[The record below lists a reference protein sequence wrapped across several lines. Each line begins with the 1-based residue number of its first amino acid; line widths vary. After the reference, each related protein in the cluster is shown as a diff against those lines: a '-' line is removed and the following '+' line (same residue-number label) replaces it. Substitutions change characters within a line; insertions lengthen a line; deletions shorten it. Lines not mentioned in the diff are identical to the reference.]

1 MGAVAEGTDAQD
13 VYWPKPTFITFYYI
27 TYQMR
32 KLYFVYTYNCGGLA
46 DMIKGSATAWYLA
59 QKTGRTFH
67 ILFQH
72 ELGILFR
79 DKLASRSILS
89 TLPMLRLIDGKTSH
103 KLISTITNEQSDI
116 GVLSNTTLDFF
127 ETDPKFLV
135 TIRPYLQTFY
145 TAILPISRLDPLF
158 PEFQVLH
165 CRMGDKTLTEATNKS
180 DNRIGSMESYKA
192 KLAHFIATYANE
204 MPTLVC
210 TDHEPTQK
218 ELLESLP
225 NAWSINKKPYHFAYN
240 TRTIPQ
246 SEIIES
252 IQSTL
257 QEHEMMTRAKRI
269 VQFVYSGFPIL
280 ASAIGHVP
288 IFLLKEDGLE
298 PYQCEWIT
306 SE

>member
-1 MGAVAEGTDAQD
+1 
-13 VYWPKPTFITFYYI
+13 
-27 TYQMR
+27 MR
-32 KLYFVYTYNCGGLA
+32 KLYFIYTYNCGGLA

-59 QKTGRTFH
+59 KKTDRQFH

-79 DKLASRSILS
+79 DKLASRTILS

-116 GVLSNTTLDFF
+116 GVLANTTLDFF
-127 ETDPKFLV
+127 ESDPKFLI

-145 TAILPISRLDPLF
+145 TTILPITKLDPKF

-165 CRMGDKTLTEATNKS
+165 CRMGDKTLAEATNKS
-180 DNRIGSMESYKA
+180 DNRIGSMESYRS
-192 KLAHFIATYANE
+192 KLAYYIEHCANN

-210 TDHEPTQK
+210 TDHEPTQR
-218 ELLESLP
+218 ELLTTLP
-225 NAWSINKKPYHFAYN
+225 NSWSINTRPYHFAYN

-246 SEIIES
+246 TDIIES

-257 QEHEMMTRAKRI
+257 QEHEMMSRAKRI
-269 VQFVYSGFPIL
+269 IQFVYSGFPIL
-280 ASAIGHVP
+280 ASAIGQVP
-288 IFLLKEDGLE
+288 LFLLTENALE
-298 PYQCEWIT
+298 PYTCEWT
-306 SE
+306 NSG